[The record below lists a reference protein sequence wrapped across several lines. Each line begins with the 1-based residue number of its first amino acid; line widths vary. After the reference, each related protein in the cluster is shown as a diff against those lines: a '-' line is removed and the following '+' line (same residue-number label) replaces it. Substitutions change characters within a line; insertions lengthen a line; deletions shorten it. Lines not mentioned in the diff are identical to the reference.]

1 MRCQA
6 LTRGGGWCKLDATR
20 GSNYCWSHSPET
32 ADARRQ
38 RARKGGKARG
48 TGELAE
54 IKRSIRN
61 VIEGVRD
68 GSIERGIGAVVFQG
82 FNMLLKAAEV
92 ERRIKETEE
101 LEERLETL
109 ERGLG
114 DQRRR
119 GRIWGGA

>member
-1 MRCQA
+1 MRCSA
-6 LTRGGGWCKLDATR
+6 ITRGGDRCKLEATT

-32 ADARRQ
+32 AAARRQ

-61 VIEGVRD
+61 AIEGVRD

-82 FNMLLKAAEV
+82 FNTLLKAAEV
-92 ERRIKETEE
+92 ERRIRETEE

-109 ERGLG
+109 EQGLG
-114 DQRRR
+114 DQRGG